1 MVMAC
6 INKAAGFYRP
16 VRGGPSDSILLVPE
30 GYLILM
36 LVNRAGNDY

>member
-16 VRGGPSDSILLVPE
+16 VRGGPLDSILLVPE
-30 GYLILM
+30 RYLM
-36 LVNRAGNDY
+36 LLNRAGNDY